1 MRACKD
7 THLAAAFEDEKAIAL
22 GEISRTE
29 RDREEAKRFRA
40 VCRAEYG
47 NEPESLNQYLSAVHT
62 SGGTRLVWCCSVCAQ
77 RSFPD
82 DTLQHPAHCCTSL
95 PDCNSPLAAGINSLN
110 RHKSA
115 NKEYELSEAHCS
127 SF

>member
-29 RDREEAKRFRA
+29 RDREREEAKRFRA

-62 SGGTRLVWCCSVCAQ
+62 SGGFGAALSALTDLFLMTPS
-77 RSFPD
+77 SI
-82 DTLQHPAHCCTSL
+82 QHV
-95 PDCNSPLAAGINSLN
+95 AAPRCWTAI
-110 RHKSA
+110 HP
-115 NKEYELSEAHCS
+115 
-127 SF
+127 